1 MLHLL
6 AALIVLAPVQDKEV
20 KLLKKTK
27 LLTSYRLPN
36 GLEVILVENHTIPLV
51 TVEIAVRTGAFT
63 ETPKTD
69 GLAHLY
75 EHMFFKGNAAYPTQ
89 EEYDRREAELG
100 ISSNGTTSTEAVKY
114 FITLPATY
122 LEEGM
127 EFIHHALLTMKID
140 PTELEKEK
148 TVVLNEYDRN
158 ESDPGFYLR
167 QSVGR
172 RLFYDYFYRKNPIGD
187 RAAILSSTA
196 ELLQDFRAR
205 YYVPNNSAL
214 ILQGDFDPEA
224 ALRFARHFF
233 GEQKWPA
240 GPDPHATPL
249 PAHPKLAGNQT
260 VVVTREF
267 PQAMI
272 QIGQYGP
279 NVGADATQTRETYV
293 ADVLGTI
300 VSLPGSKFQRTLVDS
315 GLCAGASWSYYTQHD
330 GGEMDLSAV
339 CEPAKLAEVYRAL
352 LDEVEKFDD
361 PGYFTAADLKGAQRQ
376 LEVGHIYEQ
385 ERGQDFA
392 VNLAFWWAVA
402 GLDYTLDYIPQV
414 KKVRL
419 DDLRA
424 FARKWII
431 GKVRVTGV
439 LVGEENREHAMA
451 LLPEGGEHDVAGPAL
466 SEFALG
472 NGLRVIHRPSA
483 NDVVALQLFINGGA
497 QNVTADTQG
506 VEALVLAAMQRGS
519 ERFTKDDVQSRLAE
533 LGAQV
538 GEEAGYDYST
548 LSLKCLKGDFAAALE
563 IFADAVTRPTFPEDD
578 VAQIREQT
586 VQMLSAQDA
595 DAQQKMIQT
604 CNEVFYAGHPYAR
617 QPNGTV
623 ESVAKLTREQVVA
636 HYKEIFTAGRLLL
649 VVVGDADPKLLEK
662 AFGSLPK
669 GDYARPPAAPFGGG
683 DGVKIK
689 RVNREIP
696 TSWVLGKF
704 PVPTL
709 THEEYAPL
717 RVGLE
722 VLSNRLK
729 ESVRTKAGISYAVFS
744 GIGEFESN
752 YGYLYVTSPKPNE
765 AIKLMYQEVQRIRTE
780 PVDAADLQAV
790 ALTLYTRHFMRTE
803 PNDGQAGAI
812 GRGVLT
818 GNGPQTYDRLMER
831 VREVTPAQAQA
842 ALDKYLRGYQYGIVG
857 PEDWIDEAAFTTP

>member
-1 MLHLL
+1 MLHLI
-6 AALIVLAPVQDKEV
+6 AALLVLAPVQDKDV
-20 KLLKKTK
+20 KLLKKTR
-27 LLTSYRLPN
+27 LLTSYQLPN
-36 GLEVILVENHTIPLV
+36 GLEVILVENHAVPLV
-51 TVEIAVRTGAFT
+51 TVEIAVRTGSFT

-89 EEYDRREAELG
+89 EAYDKREAELG

-140 PTELEKEK
+140 PAELEKEK

-167 QSVGR
+167 QSVGK

-187 RAAILSSTA
+187 RDAILSSTA

-214 ILQGDFDPEA
+214 ILQGDFDPAA
-224 ALRFARHFF
+224 ALKFARHFF

-249 PAHPKLAGNQT
+249 PAHPQITRNQT
-260 VVVTREF
+260 VIVTKDY

-279 NVGADATQTRETYV
+279 NVGADATQTHETYV

-300 VSLPGSKFQRTLVDS
+300 VGLQSSKFQRNLVDS

-330 GGEMDLSAV
+330 GGEFDLTAV
-339 CEPAKLAEVYRAL
+339 CEPAKVAEVHRAL
-352 LDEVEKFDD
+352 LDEIEKFDD
-361 PGYFTAADLKGAQRQ
+361 PDYFTAADLKAAQRQ

-414 KKVRL
+414 KKVRVE
-419 DDLRA
+419 DLRA
-424 FARKWII
+424 FAKKWII
-431 GKVRVTGV
+431 GKVRVTGI

-451 LLPEGGEHDVAGPAL
+451 VMPIGPETAAEQAL
-466 SEFALG
+466 NEFRLS
-472 NGLRVIHRPSA
+472 NGLRVLHRPA
-483 NDVVALQLFINGGA
+483 TTNDVVALQIFIDGGSNNLTPA
-497 QNVTADTQG
+497 TQG
-506 VEALVLAAMQRGS
+506 VEALLLEAMQTGT
-519 ERFTKDDVQSRLAE
+519 ERFTKDEFQSKLAE
-533 LGAQV
+533 FGAQV
-538 GEEAGYDYST
+538 GNDSNYDFSS
-548 LSLKCLKGDFAAALE
+548 LSLKCLKGDFAACLDL
-563 IFADAVTRPTFPEDD
+563 FADAVTRPRLADEEI
-578 VAQIREQT
+578 ALIRDRTMQA
-586 VQMLSAQDA
+586 LSAQEA
-595 DAQQKMIQT
+595 DAQQMMIQT
-604 CNEVFYAGHPYAR
+604 CNELFLAGHPYAN
-617 QPNGTV
+617 QPPGTI
-623 ESVAKLTREQVVA
+623 ESVNTLTRDAVVA
-636 HYKEIFTAGRLLL
+636 HYKQVFTAGQLLL
-649 VVVGDADPKLLEK
+649 VVVGDVDPKLLEK
-662 AFGSLPK
+662 AFGALPN
-669 GDYARPPAAPFGGG
+669 GDYHRPAASTIAAS
-683 DGVKIK
+683 DTIRLK
-689 RVNREIP
+689 RINRDIP

-704 PVPTL
+704 PAPTL
-709 THEEYAPL
+709 THEDYPAL
-717 RVGLE
+717 RVGLDI
-722 VLSNRLK
+722 LSNRLK

-744 GIGEFESN
+744 GISEFETN

-765 AIKLMYQEVQRIRTE
+765 AIKLMYKEVERIRTE
-780 PVDAADLQAV
+780 PLDPADVRAV

-818 GNGPQTYDRLMER
+818 GNGPETYDRLMER
-831 VREVTPAQAQA
+831 VREVTPEQAQA

-857 PEDWIDEAAFTTP
+857 PEDWIDEAAFRTP